1 MTMWTIRTL
10 LYKYR
15 FGTKC
20 PEVATCRQEWRLFS
34 WPGHL
39 PGEKE
44 ALCSFSHLLSTL
56 YRPLL
61 WPSALACVWGVV
73 NLLEGYGSDNPGSK
87 SQGMKQFMAN

>member
-1 MTMWTIRTL
+1 MGMIANYQSTSDSEL
-10 LYKYR
+10 ENF

-61 WPSALACVWGVV
+61 WPSALAWACG
-73 NLLEGYGSDNPGSK
+73 
-87 SQGMKQFMAN
+87 A